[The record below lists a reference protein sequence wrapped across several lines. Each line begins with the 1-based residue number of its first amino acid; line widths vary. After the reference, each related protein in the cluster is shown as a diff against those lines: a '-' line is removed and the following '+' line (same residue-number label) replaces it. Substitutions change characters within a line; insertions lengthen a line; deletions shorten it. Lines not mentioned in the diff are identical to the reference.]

1 MTMEIH
7 VQFFAH
13 LRDAA
18 GISDLDLELPVGSTA
33 GDLLATIYERVPAL
47 RGWDNSI
54 LIGAGVEFVGRDH
67 ILQPN
72 ETIAIMPPVQGG

>member
-1 MTMEIH
+1 MEIP

-18 GISDLDLELPVGSTA
+18 GMSSINLEVPA
-33 GDLLATIYERVPAL
+33 GATVDDLLAVIYARIPAL
-47 RGWDNSI
+47 RDWDNSI
-54 LIGAGVEFVGRDH
+54 LIGVGVEFVGRDH

-72 ETIAIMPPVQGG
+72 EPVAIMPPVQGG